1 MDVPNGGNGEESQSA
16 PERGGPKRLDFY
28 RAPELN
34 CHATLG
40 TTSGGSVTRVLR
52 ANIPPKRVKWIY
64 RKPSTPNGG
73 LWNVGSDTSLCI
85 TAATTSSG

>member
-16 PERGGPKRLDFY
+16 PEWGGPRRLDFY

-40 TTSGGSVTRVLR
+40 TTSGGSVTRMLR
-52 ANIPPKRVKWIY
+52 ANIPPKHPREL
-64 RKPSTPNGG
+64 NGYSASHQLPTEVCG
-73 LWNVGSDTSLCI
+73 MWDPIRRC
-85 TAATTSSG
+85 A